1 VTAVDADIVPD
12 DVRSSLEQFE
22 GWLDGDVDVA
32 AATPLA
38 TEWAL
43 DHSGIDV
50 AAALA
55 DARLY
60 VDAYP
65 FEGRI
70 VGDIDQRCGRWLAER
85 IAMFVEPADCT
96 PRARAAITDL
106 AAAIE
111 DDLPAAAASFRGVAE
126 RLDDQELWSQLALRV
141 AQRELRSGYA
151 GYHHQSYT

>member
-1 VTAVDADIVPD
+1 MTADDLPD
-12 DVRSSLEQFE
+12 DVRASLEQFE
-22 GWLDGDVDVA
+22 GWLDGTPDRA

-43 DHSGIDV
+43 DESGIDV
-50 AAALA
+50 PAALA

-70 VGDIDQRCGRWLAER
+70 VGDLDQRCGRWLAER

-96 PRARAAITDL
+96 PRARAAIVEL
-106 AAAIE
+106 AGAIE
-111 DDLPAAAASFRGVAE
+111 DELPSAAASFTAVADA
-126 RLDDQELWSQLALRV
+126 LDDDELWSQLALRV
-141 AQRELRSGYA
+141 AQRELRSGHA
-151 GYHHQSYT
+151 GYHHQSYS